1 MSINT
6 GIFPERNMQVAM
18 LRHYD
23 FSPFFAVHPTLCQL
37 KRPPLSNSLDYFCDL
52 KTNFHDK

>member
-1 MSINT
+1 M
-6 GIFPERNMQVAM
+6 GIFAERNMQVAM

-23 FSPFFAVHPTLCQL
+23 FSPFFAVNPTLCQL

-52 KTNFHDK
+52 NSNFHDK